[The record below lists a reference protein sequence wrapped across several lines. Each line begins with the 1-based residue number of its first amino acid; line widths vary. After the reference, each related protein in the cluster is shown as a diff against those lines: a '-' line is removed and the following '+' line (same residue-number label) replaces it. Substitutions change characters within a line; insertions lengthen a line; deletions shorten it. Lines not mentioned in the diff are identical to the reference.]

1 MQSALAGLTDASDRF
16 ERSAAQVT
24 RLAGAP
30 SAAETAETVRISPEA
45 RQAGE
50 TRDSVLTSG
59 LEGALVDT
67 RVAKYAF
74 IANLK
79 VLQTGDE
86 IAKTAADL
94 LSPKDNQR

>member
-1 MQSALAGLTDASDRF
+1 MQSGLAGLQAESKRF
-16 ERSAAQVT
+16 EESAERVT

-50 TRDSVLTSG
+50 VRGSVMTSG
-59 LEGALVDT
+59 LEGAMVDM
-67 RVAKYAF
+67 RVAKYAY

-79 VLQTGDE
+79 VLETGAEVESAAAE
-86 IAKTAADL
+86 ILRSAKPR
-94 LSPKDNQR
+94 S